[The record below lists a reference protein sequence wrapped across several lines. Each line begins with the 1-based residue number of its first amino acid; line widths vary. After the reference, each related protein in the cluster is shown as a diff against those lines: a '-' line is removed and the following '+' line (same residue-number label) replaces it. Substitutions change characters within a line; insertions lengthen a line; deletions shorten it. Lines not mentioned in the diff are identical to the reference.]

1 MQILFSSSGRVKRK
15 WEESGGDVVLMQLRH
30 SISVG
35 MLGGG
40 GGGDR
45 TGSRGSEKGCNS
57 G

>member
-40 GGGDR
+40 RDR
-45 TGSRGSEKGCNS
+45 TGSGGSEKGCNS